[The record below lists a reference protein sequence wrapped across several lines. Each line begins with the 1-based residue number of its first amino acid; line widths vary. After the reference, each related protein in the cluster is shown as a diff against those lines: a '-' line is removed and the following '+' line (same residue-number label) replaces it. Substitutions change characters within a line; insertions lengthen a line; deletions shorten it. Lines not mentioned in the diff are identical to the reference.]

1 MKRKDDVEVILTDN
15 QTLSEG
21 DVLSLKLK
29 AGQCFSRWAKGFKEV
44 EDID

>member
-1 MKRKDDVEVILTDN
+1 MKRKDDVEVILIDN
-15 QTLSEG
+15 QKLNKW

-29 AGQCFSRWAKGFKEV
+29 AGQCFLRWAKGFKEA